1 MFGFPSDI
9 KDPKLYWGARAI
21 LVPAHYERGGLK
33 PRRVAAYI
41 DLLPDR
47 QSVLFYEDFLPEKD
61 QFIDWIM
68 EKALPACRKW
78 ARDIDQS
85 SREVFTFEEGE
96 YVLKASPN
104 ASYGYLYIGCWLK
117 SKGGDSHES

>member
-33 PRRVAAYI
+33 PRRIAAYI
-41 DLLPDR
+41 DLLADR
-47 QSVLFYEDFLPEKD
+47 QSFVDQGHPEKK
-61 QFIDWIM
+61 QFVDWIN
-68 EKALPACRKW
+68 KKGLPACRKW
-78 ARDIDQS
+78 AGDIDQS